1 MQAYWQRIKKFC
13 GEIYWRETV
22 LCAPAIII
30 VLALSLDMD
39 PTDSVVV
46 VGAAFSVGFG
56 ASRTFGGYRWGA
68 VIAATAGMA
77 LAAFSGSLASEHAY
91 WSFPVIAALTAVCAA
106 LTAYDNNLWW
116 ISLQVVIAFLV
127 AGYYPRPF
135 DLALYRAELVLLGGG
150 IQLIGMI
157 LLAALIPKSARPL
170 PVSPTT
176 PLAKKLLVRFVVC
189 VVIAVVLALI
199 LAKDAGLANDYWA
212 PMTALLILRPSGEV
226 ILSRAL
232 NRLIG
237 TLLGC
242 GLATVIIYLF
252 HDALFMLLICLTL
265 TAAGAFSMQKAH
277 YVLLSS
283 MISATIVFLIALGYG
298 DPIQTTEHRLV
309 ATLLG
314 GATAIV
320 TGRIFRL

>member
-1 MQAYWQRIKKFC
+1 MQAYWQQINKFC
-13 GEIYWRETV
+13 GDIYWREKV
-22 LCAPAIII
+22 LSTPAIII

-77 LAAFSGSLASEHAY
+77 LAAFSGSLASEHSA
-91 WSFPVIAALTAVCAA
+91 WLLPVIAILTAICAF
-106 LTAYDNNLWW
+106 LTGYDNNLWW

-127 AGYYPRPF
+127 ASYYPQSLER
-135 DLALYRAELVLLGGG
+135 ALFRAELVLLGGG
-150 IQLIGMI
+150 IQLLGMMF
-157 LLAALIPKSARPL
+157 LSVLVPKSAQPL
-170 PVSPTT
+170 PPAPAT
-176 PLAKKLLVRFVVC
+176 PLPPDLLFRFVVC
-189 VVIAVVLALI
+189 VVIAVVLALVM
-199 LAKDAGLANDYWA
+199 ARDAGIANDYWA
-212 PMTALLILRPSGEV
+212 PMTALLILRPTSDV
-226 ILSRAL
+226 TLARAI

-242 GLATVIIYLF
+242 GLATAVIYLF
-252 HDALFMLLICLTL
+252 HDALFMLLISLTL
-265 TAAGAFSMQKAH
+265 TAAAAFSMQKAH

-320 TGRIFRL
+320 IGRIFRL